1 MPFQSWQHLSRINSH
16 PRDAHIAF
24 DEPTHKYYVNG
35 SCEGNISCTGF
46 VHEFFGHF
54 DPKSIIAKMKKSP
67 KWSTSKYYGKT
78 DKEIMDEWSNNGKVA
93 SEAGTAMHLAIEQF
107 LHGSP
112 EQIKPE
118 IKDTPEWRYFMKF
131 WADCGGDLEPYRSEW
146 EVFTDSLTPV
156 EGERKIKLCGSIDM
170 VFRRKSD
177 GKFVIY
183 DWKRSKEI
191 KAENPF
197 GTGLPPLD
205 HLPDCNYW
213 HYTLQLNVYKWM
225 LEKFYG
231 LEVADLYLVI
241 LHPDNPS
248 YRRMRLN
255 ILEDEVEDM
264 IEARRRA
271 VEQGCKVPVILPIPD
286 APEEKGKPLA
296 EFSFKLYNTH

>member
-1 MPFQSWQHLSRINSH
+1 MPFQSWQHLSRLNAH
-16 PRDAHIAF
+16 PRDSHISF

-54 DPKSIIAKMKKSP
+54 DAKAIITKMRKGAKWAQSPYYGMTDEEIMKK
-67 KWSTSKYYGKT
+67 WSDNGKT
-78 DKEIMDEWSNNGKVA
+78 A

-107 LHGSP
+107 LHGAP
-112 EQIKPE
+112 EQINSD
-118 IKDTPEWRYFMKF
+118 IKNTPEWRYFLKF
-131 WADCGGDLEPYRSEW
+131 WNDCGHDLEPYRSEW
-146 EVFTDSLTPV
+146 EVFTDSTTTIQHG
-156 EGERKIKLCGSIDM
+156 EKERKIKLCGSIDM

-197 GTGLPPLD
+197 GNGLPPLE
-205 HLPDCNYW
+205 HLPDTNYW
-213 HYTLQLNVYKWM
+213 HYTLQLNVYKWI
-225 LEKFYG
+225 LEKYYG

-264 IEARRRA
+264 IECRRRA
-271 VEQGCKVPVILPIPD
+271 VEDGCKVSVILPVPD
-286 APEEKGKPLA
+286 EA
-296 EFSFKLYNTH
+296 EPISYKKTKYVAKY